1 MQKANPKLIG
11 VFILAAFFI
20 FIATFLLINRDRFF
34 SRSIKYVLYFQ
45 GSIKGL
51 NVGSPVV
58 FNGVPIGRV
67 IRISLVTDVQTL
79 QIRIPVYIETNKN
92 SFIVLNAGN
101 RSSEKDIRIFTEK
114 MIAKGLR
121 AKLENQSLLTGQ
133 MMIGLS
139 YYPDTPIILQGNN
152 PKIIEIP
159 TLPSTSEEL
168 LQTLQKLPLQK
179 TLTNLNVLLSEAD
192 GLLKMINNDSPDV
205 IKDVS
210 LMMDALRDV
219 AQKTRKALGSFDN
232 VAHEVE
238 NTLEVF
244 NNSMKSFDNSVKS
257 FHEDSP
263 TMLDLNKML
272 RDFSTAAR
280 SLQNLTDYLERHPES
295 LLRGKGEN

>member
-1 MQKANPKLIG
+1 M
-11 VFILAAFFI
+11 
-20 FIATFLLINRDRFF
+20 
-34 SRSIKYVLYFQ
+34 
-45 GSIKGL
+45 
-51 NVGSPVV
+51 
-58 FNGVPIGRV
+58 
-67 IRISLVTDVQTL
+67 
-79 QIRIPVYIETNKN
+79 
-92 SFIVLNAGN
+92 
-101 RSSEKDIRIFTEK
+101 
-114 MIAKGLR
+114 
-121 AKLENQSLLTGQ
+121 
-133 MMIGLS
+133 
-139 YYPDTPIILQGNN
+139 
-152 PKIIEIP
+152 
-159 TLPSTSEEL
+159 PSTSEKM

>member
-92 SFIVLNAGN
+92 SFIVLNAGS

-139 YYPDTPIILQGNN
+139 YYPDTPVILQGNN

-179 TLTNLNVLLSEAD
+179 TLINLNVLLSEAD
-192 GLLKMINNDSPDV
+192 RLLKMINSDSPDV

-280 SLQNLTDYLERHPES
+280 SLQNLADYLERHPES

>member
-139 YYPDTPIILQGNN
+139 YYPDTPVILQGNN